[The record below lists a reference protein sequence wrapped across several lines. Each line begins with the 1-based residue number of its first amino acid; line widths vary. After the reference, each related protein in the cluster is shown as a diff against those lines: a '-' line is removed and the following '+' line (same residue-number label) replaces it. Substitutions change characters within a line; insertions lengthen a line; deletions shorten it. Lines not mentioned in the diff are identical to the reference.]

1 MDATRIA
8 RATRGHRWLN
18 IENRISN
25 IAYRRPPPRTCTEF
39 GSSRAPRDVAGA
51 LCRKEKHASHTRQAT
66 QIAIRSL
73 HGPFEITMILGF
85 HVGAVYD

>member
-25 IAYRRPPPRTCTEF
+25 IEYRRPPPRTCTEV

-51 LCRKEKHASHTRQAT
+51 LCRKEKHANRDTFVARP
-66 QIAIRSL
+66 IRNHNDPWLSRWS
-73 HGPFEITMILGF
+73 
-85 HVGAVYD
+85 